1 MNEVFLSILLICVL
15 RLIYTDIKY
24 RIIENKVI
32 FVILSVCVIKSVLG
46 QYIYETSYFAFVL
59 IVFLL
64 FIYYLKLIGGG
75 DVKLVFA
82 FLWGLNDDALFFSL
96 ILMLI
101 IGAIQSL
108 IMYVLKFARYTN
120 ESTLPYGVPIGVGF
134 YLGHMSL

>member
-32 FVILSVCVIKSVLG
+32 FAILLVCGIKSVLG
-46 QYIYETSYFAFVL
+46 QYIYDTSYFAFVL

-120 ESTLPYGVPIGVGF
+120 ENTLPYGVPIGVGF